1 MSDLCAEPMSPVRRT
16 FCLLTLFDLGLSFLL
31 WILYTQITGM
41 SPMEAF
47 THEVVQYN
55 IHLSLFDLVML
66 AAGRF
71 VCLILAYGLCRLHNP
86 WVVAVTTA
94 GSSAFL
100 IAKVFLY
107 TFAQGGNK
115 DSPILDYIL
124 LVSSFILSWTETWF
138 LDFKVLPRETKE
150 RLEQLKRAAS
160 ESTPL
165 LYGGALRYDQFSD
178 TGGSNSAYYS
188 PVQGG
193 SPETRSLAGEDV
205 GTRKRTEPPHE
216 VSPLTAAQDRCMII
230 GRNDECLFDGYSGT
244 SDGLCSLSFPH
255 YSNDYIIQVQQDT
268 LRSDVDILLRNSLP
282 QQRSSCFRA
291 ISFPKFFSQHL
302 VQRIALIERAKMNL
316 AVVKEFQNR
325 SGWKLEKQGKCGSSV
340 YSLDDKKYGKIFRV
354 EGLVRAASDDVFSD
368 IYQKVNEAVNWNHTI
383 AFSERVDLLDDH
395 CDVTYVCVK
404 DQAGGMVSSRDFV
417 DVRCFEMHPSELGN
431 RYVIAGIGCE
441 HPRKPVTKE
450 FVRGVNGPNAWI
462 NEPVAPSANGAVY
475 SKFICFS
482 NTNLKG
488 WIPQKVVDQAM
499 ASVLLELIRSLQKKY
514 EPNIPDCSP

>member
-216 VSPLTAAQDRCMII
+216 VSPLTAAQ
-230 GRNDECLFDGYSGT
+230 
-244 SDGLCSLSFPH
+244 
-255 YSNDYIIQVQQDT
+255 
-268 LRSDVDILLRNSLP
+268 
-282 QQRSSCFRA
+282 
-291 ISFPKFFSQHL
+291 
-302 VQRIALIERAKMNL
+302 RIALIERAKMNL